1 MTIHDDAGF
10 GCAPFGHLA
19 SAFVDGELPRTELD
33 RYATH
38 LPGCAD
44 CQRLCAQYRAI
55 DIAAMPS
62 YPRPTEA
69 EWDAAWAGV
78 RRAVDQDRSESAA
91 SPAASVLRFVGAAL
105 PRSAWVRPLAAA
117 VAAAAIIGLTLAV
130 RQAWA
135 PDGPPT
141 GVASNPPR
149 PTATLA
155 SAALGEGTSGDV
167 TSVACQAGWEPVVW
181 TLGGDE
187 PMTVVQCQ
195 SMEI

>member
-1 MTIHDDAGF
+1 MTIQDDAGF

-38 LPGCAD
+38 LPGCVA
-44 CQRLCAQYRAI
+44 CQRLVAQYRAI

-62 YPRPTEA
+62 YPRPSEA
-69 EWDAAWAGV
+69 DWDAAWSGV
-78 RRAVDQDRSESAA
+78 RDAIDQDRSEAAA
-91 SPAASVLRFVGAAL
+91 SPAGAVIRMADRMM
-105 PRSAWVRPLAAA
+105 PRSPWFRPLAAA

-135 PDGPPT
+135 PSGIPN

-149 PTATLA
+149 PTAVVATFTPPP
-155 SAALGEGTSGDV
+155 AADEV
-167 TSVACQAGWEPVVW
+167 TTVSCQAGWEPVVW
-181 TLGGDE
+181 TLGGDD
-187 PMTVVQCQ
+187 PMMVVQCRP
-195 SMEI
+195 MEI